1 LSDDLNWDDKK
12 MKFALDERL
21 KHRLTGLVVILSI
34 GVIFLPAML
43 KKSNQHLEEKVS
55 FSVRLPEKPAAPE
68 VLVTKEKEVFQ
79 AVKVAKVDIPPLIQ
93 KKSIQ
98 LVRAEP
104 ISLKSAMPAVIALN
118 KTLAKVEMDAIVRP
132 AVKTASA
139 PRKIAVAA
147 VTGLKKEVYAVQLAS
162 FSEQSNAESLVTRL
176 RNKGYKATYNKA
188 GAYYKVMVGQSERR
202 QEAVNLQKKLSTN
215 MSLNGFIIKKSDS

>member
-1 LSDDLNWDDKK
+1 
-12 MKFALDERL
+12 MKFVLDERI

-34 GVIFLPAML
+34 AVIFLPAML

-55 FSVRLPEKPAAPE
+55 FSVRLPAKPASPE

-93 KKSIQ
+93 EKPIQ
-98 LVRAEP
+98 LVKAEP
-104 ISLKSAMPAVIALN
+104 ISLKSEMPAVIAVN
-118 KTLAKVEMDAIVRP
+118 KAPAKIKIASIVRP

-139 PRKIAVAA
+139 PKKLAIAA

-162 FSEQSNAESLVTRL
+162 FSEQSNAQTLVTRL
-176 RNKGYKATYNKA
+176 RNKGFKATYNKA
-188 GAYYKVMVGQSERR
+188 GSYYKVIVGQLDGR

-215 MSLNGFIIKKSDS
+215 MSINGFIIKKSDS